1 MSDLRRDQPL
11 FRGVDHPSIACNDV
25 ATLAGWYCQ
34 NLGMR
39 VITNN
44 GMTPPA
50 MILGY
55 GNDLSDGM
63 LIEMIPAVAPGPA
76 PDSINRLAPGLRH
89 LAIRVADFDAAHAR
103 LKELGVKFTT
113 EPSEALGGGRTGTLK
128 ATSCRS
134 SNGERFVRR
143 GPRRQ
148 APNHDPSD
156 L

>member
-11 FRGVDHPSIACNDV
+11 FRGVDHPSIACSDV

-63 LIEMIPAVAPGPA
+63 LIEMIPAIAPGPA
-76 PDSINRLAPGLRH
+76 PGSINRLAPGLRH
-89 LAIRVADFDAAHAR
+89 LAIRVADFDAAHSR

-113 EPSEALGGGRTGTLK
+113 EPSEALGGGRTVLFRDPEGNELQIVQRREVRPAGPE
-128 ATSCRS
+128 ATSAKS
-134 SNGERFVRR
+134 
-143 GPRRQ
+143 
-148 APNHDPSD
+148 
-156 L
+156 